1 MREHALPQV
10 TIQQLDYL
18 AAVADADTWAEAAK
32 RLGVTPSALSQG
44 LAELERRLGIDL
56 FERVG
61 RRRRLAEQSSPVLA
75 YARSVLAQTGDLA
88 RWIERT
94 QSGSSGT
101 LRIGM
106 IDAAAIGHYPDVLR
120 AFRTERPDVDLT
132 LSVGPSAD
140 LLRLVEA
147 GELDVAVVVRP
158 EVRPPGIEWV
168 EVLEEPLAVYAPP
181 GTDVGDPSTWGP
193 WVSFNAT
200 SHTRRLVARAVADAG
215 APFDVVAES
224 NQPDVLREMVRLGM
238 GWTVLPVIQA
248 ETEPAPLRRAS
259 PAPLLTRWLVA
270 ARREG
275 AVEHPLG
282 DALVAMMA
290 AATGNRSADPKGQP
304 ER

>member
-1 MREHALPQV
+1 MRERSFPHV
-10 TIQQLDYL
+10 TVQQLDYL
-18 AAVADADTWAEAAK
+18 AAVADAATWAEAAK

-61 RRRRLAEQSSPVLA
+61 RRRVIAERSAPVLA

-94 QSGSSGT
+94 QQGT
-101 LRIGM
+101 TGALRVGM
-106 IDAAAIGHYPDVLR
+106 IDAAAIGHYAHVLR
-120 AFRTERPDVDLT
+120 TFRTERPEIDLT
-132 LSVGPSAD
+132 LSVDASAD
-140 LLRLVEA
+140 LLRKLEA

-158 EVRPPGIEWV
+158 HVRPAGIEW
-168 EVLEEPLAVYAPP
+168 EDILEEPLAVYAPP
-181 GTDVGDPSTWGP
+181 GVDSGDPSTWGP

-200 SHTRRLVARAVADAG
+200 SHTRQLIARAVTDAG

-248 ETEPAPLRRAS
+248 ESEPAPLVRAQ
-259 PAPLLTRWLVA
+259 AEPLLTRWLVA
-270 ARREG
+270 ARRAGSVDNALADTLISALTG
-275 AVEHPLG
+275 A
-282 DALVAMMA
+282 
-290 AATGNRSADPKGQP
+290 NIS
-304 ER
+304 